1 LQICEEL
8 RPTRALGFGRLAAM
22 NVIPAARPVRAP
34 ISVATHVYSMRMF
47 SERLQILISKEQRRR
62 LESEAKRRDAS
73 VASVIRE
80 AIDVQFGGVA
90 VDDKLEA
97 LGRIAAMRGAPAL
110 PPEELRR
117 AIAEAREEGVDR
129 GFPGL
134 GEG

>member
-1 LQICEEL
+1 
-8 RPTRALGFGRLAAM
+8 
-22 NVIPAARPVRAP
+22 
-34 ISVATHVYSMRMF
+34 MRMF

-80 AIDVQFGGVA
+80 AIDAQLGGIGRDDRLGA
-90 VDDKLEA
+90 VE
-97 LGRIAAMRGAPAL
+97 RIAAMRGAPSL

-117 AIAEAREEGVDR
+117 AIAEARAEGADR

-134 GEG
+134 AER